1 MKYSYTSRLS
11 NNPLKSKSDP
21 PKESEVV
28 TKPEDSTSDGSLR
41 SRSGFRRFL
50 ERFKSNR
57 RIMKN
62 MEFYGFET
70 IRATNGYM
78 KSIQKRSKNW
88 TIKEKER
95 FIEELR
101 ERLET
106 EESVFDFLLLFD
118 GRIRVKRNYY
128 KKKAEK
134 KARVR
139 TMRTGAN
146 ATLN

>member
-1 MKYSYTSRLS
+1 
-11 NNPLKSKSDP
+11 
-21 PKESEVV
+21 
-28 TKPEDSTSDGSLR
+28 
-41 SRSGFRRFL
+41 
-50 ERFKSNR
+50 
-57 RIMKN
+57 

-88 TIKEKER
+88 TIKDKES

-128 KKKAEK
+128 KRKAEK

-139 TMRTGAN
+139 AMRTGEN
-146 ATLN
+146 GVQDLIQILLN